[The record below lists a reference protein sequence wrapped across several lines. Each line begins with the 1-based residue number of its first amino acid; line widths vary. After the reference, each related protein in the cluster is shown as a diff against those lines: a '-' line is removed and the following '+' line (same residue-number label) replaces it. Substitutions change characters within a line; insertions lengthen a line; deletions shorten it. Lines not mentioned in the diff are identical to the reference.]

1 MNARSTSTATSLSSS
16 SYTKFN
22 SSPAPSYDV
31 LAPDTYASSRI
42 VTTSARRRVGSSD
55 DNTRVIDPWGDTG
68 VSGASTSSASNG
80 RQGLRARS
88 RSHSKANGNGEGHP
102 LQASVSGK
110 STTAETR
117 PGLQRML
124 SSKDS
129 KGALWGLTDGWVEE
143 DGEQG
148 TETSEGAPTPGSR
161 EMLVHKIQPK
171 DSLAGVALRYGVS
184 LADIR
189 RVNKLWAGDSIHLR
203 SVLYI
208 PLTANLKLGYASN
221 LIDLR
226 TPNKERNA
234 ELSSETSASADDA
247 SSSATPTPAPDAP
260 TIQHV
265 PASELSFFPPPTI
278 SPRKP
283 AAHARTVPR
292 GSVSPFTASS
302 PLLFSPGLSTSAQL
316 FSPHNSQLSV
326 SPSKGTGT
334 LSSIFSSIPLPDTI
348 QRLSLDSIAGGTL
361 TPRAL
366 SSVSDLSDQLV
377 ELNTLGARQTATTR
391 PKRTIRTQPAPG
403 PVMTVP
409 KRSVED
415 GNVNPSSTSPSL
427 GALGED
433 W

>member
-1 MNARSTSTATSLSSS
+1 MHARSPTAPGLSS

-22 SSPAPSYDV
+22 SSPAPTYDA
-31 LAPDTYASSRI
+31 LAPDTSYASSI
-42 VTTSARRRVGSSD
+42 GTVTARRRVGSSD
-55 DNTRVIDPWGDTG
+55 DHARSILDPWGDVDTPR
-68 VSGASTSSASNG
+68 ASTSATNG
-80 RQGLRARS
+80 RALGLRARS
-88 RSHSKANGNGEGHP
+88 RSHSKPGHGVNGGGGEGHHP
-102 LQASVSGK
+102 LQSSSSGT
-110 STTAETR
+110 STAETR
-117 PGLQRML
+117 PGLRRML

-143 DGEQG
+143 HGEEG
-148 TETSEGAPTPGSR
+148 GETSEGAPTPGSR

-189 RVNKLWAGDSIHLR
+189 KANKLWAADSIHLR

-208 PLTANLKLGYASN
+208 PLTPNLKLGYGSN

-226 TPNKERNA
+226 TPNKERDA
-234 ELSSETSASADDA
+234 ELSPETSTNADDA
-247 SSSATPTPAPDAP
+247 SSSAPNTPAPDAP

-265 PASELSFFPPPTI
+265 PASELSFFPPPTT

-283 AAHARTVPR
+283 GARARTAPR
-292 GSVSPFTASS
+292 SAVSPFASS
-302 PLLFSPGLSTSAQL
+302 ALLFSPGLSTTAQL
-316 FSPHNSQLSV
+316 FSSPNNTQLST

-348 QRLSLDSIAGGTL
+348 QRLSIDSIAGGTL

-366 SSVSDLSDQLV
+366 SSASDISDQLV
-377 ELNTLGARQTATTR
+377 ELNTLGARQTASPR

-403 PVMTVP
+403 PVMMVP
-409 KRSVED
+409 KRSVE
-415 GNVNPSSTSPSL
+415 GTSP
-427 GALGED
+427 ALNED